1 VIRVP
6 SQPVHPSNA
15 QSAPS
20 HPPVFAQVDA
30 GRSTF
35 IGAADGAA
43 TQIGPHQIRPWAQQV
58 EAKVPRPISPWT
70 HRNQTG
76 HRRPGPRDNRQ
87 ERQFPARSS
96 RNQRLRAPALH
107 EQTATCGHSAARCQ
121 RQQVL
126 INGRGGGSGIY
137 AVQLARQQGPRGVLD
152 RIPPAAGLTLTGC
165 LMCLPGHSSPGTR
178 APPQP
183 VAADRPG
190 SRRPGPGQP
199 QADESAHRVPEM
211 LASG

>member
-1 VIRVP
+1 MPNPLPRIHRSSLRLMP
-6 SQPVHPSNA
+6 
-15 QSAPS
+15 
-20 HPPVFAQVDA
+20 

-35 IGAADGAA
+35 IGAADGAT

-70 HRNQTG
+70 HRKQTG
-76 HRRPGPRDNRQ
+76 HRRLGRDSRQ
-87 ERQFPARSS
+87 ERLFPARSS

-107 EQTATCGHSAARCQ
+107 EQTAACGHSAARCQ

-126 INGRGGGSGIY
+126 INGGGGGSGIY
-137 AVQLARQQGPRGVLD
+137 AVQLARQQGPGGV
-152 RIPPAAGLTLTGC
+152 RPIPPAAGLTLTGC
-165 LMCLPGHSSPGTR
+165 LVCLPGHSSPGTR
-178 APPQP
+178 GPPQP

-211 LASG
+211 PASGSYA